1 MMNNIARILLGFI
14 FPRRCNSVHMAAK
27 VILSF
32 VTNSVQINHLYYRRS
47 IGVQQLLSKNQNK
60 PATNVLGLIPFAV
73 GLAIYV
79 LGAHRVFLA
88 KLAHYSILITISL
101 VQKAERTVAA
111 KGERGEE
118 KNGGEEVY
126 NFTISWSLQISPPQE
141 FPPKSFHNLF
151 KFISLQNQVSLSLP
165 LCFFFFFFLFVFR

>member
-1 MMNNIARILLGFI
+1 
-14 FPRRCNSVHMAAK
+14 
-27 VILSF
+27 
-32 VTNSVQINHLYYRRS
+32 
-47 IGVQQLLSKNQNK
+47 
-60 PATNVLGLIPFAV
+60 
-73 GLAIYV
+73 
-79 LGAHRVFLA
+79 LA

-126 NFTISWSLQISPPQE
+126 NFRISWSLQISPPQE

-151 KFISLQNQVSLSLP
+151 KFISL
-165 LCFFFFFFLFVFR
+165 